1 MALKALGAVLIAVPH
16 IIGAP
21 HPEVSDSAVPAV
33 LAANFAA
40 NSLAMMALFWI
51 VLGVSLGWAMNRPQ
65 TPAGG

>member
-1 MALKALGAVLIAVPH
+1 
-16 IIGAP
+16 
-21 HPEVSDSAVPAV
+21 V
-33 LAANFAA
+33 LAADFAA